1 MKFDVFKVNGMT
13 LADRQD
19 APPKA
24 ALASVLEKF
33 PEASAR
39 IRELFQQSSSFQS
52 LCEDYR
58 DCLAACQ
65 YWRQAAS
72 EDAPAL
78 YQSYA
83 ELLQELE
90 QEVRQYLEQE
100 QAPGQSREKGRRQ
113 IVPEDGSDRKARK
126 RLSSTLRLEQ
136 RHHNH
141 GGSMKIG

>member
-1 MKFDVFKVNGMT
+1 MIPAG
-13 LADRQD
+13 RQD

-33 PEASAR
+33 PEAAAR
-39 IRELFQQSSSFQS
+39 IRDLFQQSSSFQS

-58 DCLAACQ
+58 DCLAAWW
-65 YWRQAAS
+65 YWRQASS
-72 EDAPAL
+72 EEAPAL

-100 QAPGQSREKGRRQ
+100 QAPGSK
-113 IVPEDGSDRKARK
+113 P
-126 RLSSTLRLEQ
+126 
-136 RHHNH
+136 
-141 GGSMKIG
+141 